1 MLNESSNIFSSHNNI
16 KV

>member
-1 MLNESSNIFSSHNNI
+1 MLNESSSIFSSHNNI